1 MIERAGPVGRAGK
14 FRPGDRIIAIN
25 GVDLLGADH
34 DDVVR
39 EMLAVDDLLDLAVSR
54 ETSPLTDNHSDDDPL
69 TAVGGGPE
77 LHSPGPTVAMAR
89 ELEAREPS
97 SHQVEAAT
105 IADPLKAQHY
115 AGSPK
120 KLEWFFGRDPS
131 RMLLTRNSSVPLL
144 GHLVSL
150 RPGSPPSGLAS
161 LSEHRPVTSATS
173 ADSGGKIG
181 GSGAADEVGRLS
193 SRAALPST
201 LGVQGAASM
210 EGSAMAAVQSDGDTE
225 SEPVVRRLTADDV
238 HELVSSFD
246 THASLVLHR
255 RPPRSSVA
263 SSRPTSSSST
273 SSSFSSY
280 DRSVSSSS
288 LSSLRRGGIARHLPG
303 DARTNHRFSY
313 RVTLTSKK
321 HWGRFQHLGDF

>member
-14 FRPGDRIIAIN
+14 FRPGDRIVAIN
-25 GVDLLGADH
+25 GADLLGADH

-39 EMLAVDDLLDLAVSR
+39 EMLAVDDILDLAVSR
-54 ETSPLTDNHSDDDPL
+54 DASPLINSHSDDPL
-69 TAVGGGPE
+69 PSVNSGPQ
-77 LHSPGPTVAMAR
+77 LHSPDHTVVTAR
-89 ELEAREPS
+89 ESETREPS
-97 SHQVEAAT
+97 PRQAEATA
-105 IADPLKAQHY
+105 IADPVMAQHY

-150 RPGSPPSGLAS
+150 RPGSPLAGLPSLNERRSAS
-161 LSEHRPVTSATS
+161 SAPS
-173 ADSGGKIG
+173 ADSGASNGE
-181 GSGAADEVGRLS
+181 AVLS
-193 SRAALPST
+193 SCTTLPST
-201 LGVQGAASM
+201 FAVQDASPM
-210 EGSAMAAVQSDGDTE
+210 EGSAVAVVQSDRDME
-225 SEPVVRRLTADDV
+225 SEPTVRRLTADDV

-288 LSSLRRGGIARHLPG
+288 LASLRRGGIARSLPG